1 LGLGLVMSAFL
12 RAGSRSAYRRNGKI
26 SGRKGLTQRLRNL
39 HPALSALSDRL
50 NATLSGQFTRLAEA
64 LSPTLF
70 LMEASRSFLTGAP
83 KSSSSEPNGQSN
95 LRLWAIA
102 FAEGFSTLAA
112 EVIVIR
118 LAVPIAGSSMTLTGV
133 MLGVILLALSAGY
146 WHGGLLSA
154 RGNRSSH
161 LRILTRNLFLA
172 AIVYAAAFP
181 LEAMLLEK
189 LLDRGWGLE
198 VAIFATATVLFAL
211 PVYLVAQSVPLITE
225 LTGEEGKGGKASGKV
240 LFYSTLGSVAGG
252 IGTPILLFPY
262 AGVRASAYMVC
273 GLLFV
278 TSAVAAVG
286 AVQRVATVASGVAI
300 LAAVSLLRIASIPA
314 DERFLFDSPHQTFR
328 IVERPAGNGRLERV
342 MFLNGGAASG
352 IYADSGESSFPYIRE
367 AGRALE
373 AVGGEY
379 VLAVGAAGF
388 TFPRDAAAMPG
399 VERIDAVDVD
409 PAVLEVAEHQFLRAA
424 LPAKVRFL
432 AISARYALKRFRAQG
447 VSYDFT
453 LLDAYSGKAIPDELL
468 TSEFLSDVKAVSKR
482 TVANVILD
490 HDAESSFATNA
501 LATFRSVF
509 GRVWIKD
516 VNPGDSDLTNYLV
529 SSWEMPGSHEW
540 RGSGLIYT
548 DNREN
553 ANREHVR
560 MVWGND

>member
-1 LGLGLVMSAFL
+1 MEAL
-12 RAGSRSAYRRNGKI
+12 RA
-26 SGRKGLTQRLRNL
+26 
-39 HPALSALSDRL
+39 
-50 NATLSGQFTRLAEA
+50 
-64 LSPTLF
+64 
-70 LMEASRSFLTGAP
+70 FLTGAA
-83 KSSSSEPNGQSN
+83 KSSSSERGGHTN
-95 LRLWAIA
+95 LRLWGIA

-133 MLGVILLALSAGY
+133 MLGVILFALSAGY

-154 RGNRSSH
+154 HGDRVTH

-172 AIVYAAAFP
+172 GVVYAAAFP
-181 LEAMLLEK
+181 LEGILLEK
-189 LLDRGWGLE
+189 LLDKGWGLE
-198 VAIFATATVLFAL
+198 VAIFATATLLFAL

-252 IGTPILLFPY
+252 IGTPILLFPF
-262 AGVRASAYMVC
+262 AGVRATAYMVC

-278 TSAVAAVG
+278 TAAVAAIG
-286 AVQRVATVASGVAI
+286 GVQRLALIASGAAV
-300 LAAVSLLRIASIPA
+300 LAAVFLLRIASTPA
-314 DERFLFDSPHQTFR
+314 DERFTFDSPHQTFR

-342 MFLNGGAASG
+342 MFLNGGAASA
-352 IYADSGESSFPYIRE
+352 IYAATGESSFPYIRE
-367 AGRALE
+367 TAQALE
-373 AVGGEY
+373 AVGGEH

-388 TFPRDAAAMPG
+388 TFPRDAAALPG

-409 PAVLEVAEHQFLRAA
+409 PAVLEVAEHQFLKTV
-424 LPAKVRFL
+424 LPAKIRFL
-432 AISARYALKRFRAQG
+432 AISARFALRRFRAQG
-447 VSYDFT
+447 VSYGFT

-482 TVANVILD
+482 TVANMILD
-490 HDAESSFATNA
+490 RGAESQFAMNA

-516 VNPGDSDLTNYLV
+516 VNPGDSDFTNYLV
-529 SSWEMPGSHEW
+529 SSWQIPGSQEW
-540 RGSGLIYT
+540 RGSGAIYT
-548 DNREN
+548 DDREN

-560 MVWGND
+560 MVWADD